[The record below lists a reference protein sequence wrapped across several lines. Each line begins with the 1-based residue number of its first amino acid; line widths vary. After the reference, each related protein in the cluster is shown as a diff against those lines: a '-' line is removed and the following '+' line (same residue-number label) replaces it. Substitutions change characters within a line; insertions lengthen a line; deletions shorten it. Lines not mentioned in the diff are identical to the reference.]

1 MEQVR
6 SKLPPV
12 LSNVPLYLAL
22 GEKLAALNLRFV
34 ALGHIRVGELT
45 QLLLLTIASKLET
58 AEIVSNRRERLSIA
72 PP

>member
-12 LSNVPLYLAL
+12 LSNVQLYLAQ
-22 GEKLAALNLRFV
+22 GENFAALNLRFV
-34 ALGHIRVGELT
+34 ALGHMHVEKLT
-45 QLLLLTIASKLET
+45 QLLLLAIAYKLEA